1 MAYADG
7 KASDEARV
15 ELKGTATTATGVS
28 AEEDELLKPT
38 LYALL
43 IGVTHYQAKAYDLGY
58 PAQDA
63 LGLAEALKAQKGKL
77 YKDVVVKVLTDQDA
91 TTTAVKR
98 GLSWLRKATTAHD
111 LAIVFAAGHGTT
123 DPKGNFWFLTYD
135 MDPDDISATA
145 VSRSDISDVLF
156 DLPGKKLLFLDACH
170 SGAALN
176 AGARGVTDISSA
188 VSDFAQTEGGVV
200 AYAASTGREFSFENE
215 TWGHGAFTKAL
226 IEGFGGQA
234 DLFHKGT
241 VTTATLDLFLENR
254 VKELTDGRQH
264 PVMTRPKTV
273 PDFPIAAVN

>member
-1 MAYADG
+1 M
-7 KASDEARV
+7 
-15 ELKGTATTATGVS
+15 
-28 AEEDELLKPT
+28 KPT

-43 IGVTHYQAKAYDLGY
+43 IGVTHYQSKSYDLAY

-63 LGLAEALKAQKGKL
+63 IGLAEALKAQKGRL
-77 YKDVVVKVLTDQDA
+77 YKDVVVKVLTDGGA

-98 GLSWLRKATTAHD
+98 GLSWLRKQTTAHD

-123 DPKGNFWFLTYD
+123 DAKGKFWFLTYD
-135 MDPDDISATA
+135 MDPDDVSATA
-145 VSRSDISDVLF
+145 VSREDISDVLF

-176 AGARGVTDISSA
+176 AGARGGTDISAA
-188 VSDFAQTEGGVV
+188 VSDFSQTEGGVV

-215 TWGHGAFTKAL
+215 QWGHGAFTKAL
-226 IEGFGGQA
+226 IEGFGGKA
-234 DLFHKGT
+234 DLLHKGT
-241 VTTATLDLFLENR
+241 ITTGLLDVFLENR

-273 PDFPIAAVN
+273 PDFPIATVN